1 MRIGL
6 DQLADLRTKGTPRG
20 ITSVCS
26 AHPVV
31 LRAALRHG
39 AQPGRTVLIEATCN
53 QVNHRGGY
61 TGMVPAD
68 FAALVARIAAEE
80 GCPMEQVILGG
91 DHLGPNPWRDQ
102 PAERLGRGREDGRGL
117 CRGGVPQDPS

>member
-39 AQPGRTVLIEATCN
+39 VATGVTVLIEATCTN
-53 QVNHRGGY
+53 QRGEKVAVEVNTIVNR
-61 TGMVPAD
+61 
-68 FAALVARIAAEE
+68 
-80 GCPMEQVILGG
+80 
-91 DHLGPNPWRDQ
+91 
-102 PAERLGRGREDGRGL
+102 
-117 CRGGVPQDPS
+117 

>member
-39 AQPGRTVLIEATCN
+39 VATGVTVLIEWISRDRQHGLQLDGKATKPI
-53 QVNHRGGY
+53 RYALYY
-61 TGMVPAD
+61 T
-68 FAALVARIAAEE
+68 LIAIIIVCA
-80 GCPMEQVILGG
+80 PLGG
-91 DHLGPNPWRDQ
+91 GEFIYFQ
-102 PAERLGRGREDGRGL
+102 F
-117 CRGGVPQDPS
+117 